1 MSRDISGHISNRD
14 KLQDMSESECKK
26 TIGKAQQYNC
36 NLGADARSQ
45 EIANP
50 PQVASKRTPS
60 RHHTLGTPPSS
71 SVVEDGVALL
81 IAEVQRVQTL
91 QLSIADMITI

>member
-36 NLGADARSQ
+36 NLDADARSQ

-50 PQVASKRTPS
+50 PQVASKRIPS
-60 RHHTLGTPPSS
+60 RHHTIGTPPSS
-71 SVVEDGVALL
+71 PEDGVALL
-81 IAEVQRVQTL
+81 IAG
-91 QLSIADMITI
+91 AP